1 MKHKIY
7 EDIKQ
12 KFIDICEE
20 NHIYWT
26 DELIYMI
33 FSEYPIGI
41 INEEL
46 GDLAQIKEN
55 ITDEYETLWDMQPA
69 IEEDSDKAFA
79 IQHMRDILDVLL
91 NRI

>member
-1 MKHKIY
+1 MKYKIY
-7 EDIKQ
+7 EDIKL

-20 NHIYWT
+20 KNICWT

-33 FSEYPIGI
+33 FSEYPIGD

-46 GDLAQIKEN
+46 GDLARIKN
-55 ITDEYETLWDMQPA
+55 GLIDEYEILWDMQAA

-91 NRI
+91 NRP